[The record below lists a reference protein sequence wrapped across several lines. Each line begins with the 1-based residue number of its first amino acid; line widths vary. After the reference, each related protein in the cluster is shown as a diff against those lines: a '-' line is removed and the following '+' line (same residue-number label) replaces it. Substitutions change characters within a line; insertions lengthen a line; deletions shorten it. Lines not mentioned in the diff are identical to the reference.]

1 MSTRNPP
8 QPWPALDFAA
18 LRPTVDHLHRLGQIA
33 GKYTLDQPFEPN
45 WGNMLMPITPRGFA
59 TPTLHA
65 GDVAFV
71 VDYELLDDRVTVT
84 ASTGH
89 ATLPLAAG
97 SVAGFYERFVAAVEP
112 LGIPALDGL
121 SQPEIPGA
129 PPLDEDRDERPYD
142 AAAARRVSA
151 AQGLAA
157 AALNAYQAPFR
168 GPRPRVGLWW
178 GGFDISA
185 TRYNG
190 RPVTPPDTHPVFL
203 QNGMTGEVVS
213 VGFTLGD
220 ERSPVA
226 AFYAYISPAPDGLEH
241 ADFAVEGA
249 SWIPQAGLIVLPW
262 DAVRERE
269 DPAGTVIRFGDAVY
283 AAAVELGGW
292 PDDLVG
298 PRVDGR
304 HAAREPVFQ
313 PAS

>member
-1 MSTRNPP
+1 MDTGTSSR
-8 QPWPALDFAA
+8 PWPALDFAHI
-18 LRPTVDHLHRLGQIA
+18 RPTADYLHRLGQIA

-45 WGNMLMPITPRGFA
+45 WGNTLMPITPRGFA
-59 TPTLHA
+59 TPTLRV
-65 GDVAFV
+65 GDVDFTV
-71 VDYELLDDRVTVT
+71 HYELLDDRVTVS
-84 ASTGH
+84 ANTGV
-89 ATLPLAAG
+89 AALPLETG

-112 LGIPALDGL
+112 LGIPPLDAL
-121 SQPEIPGA
+121 SQPEIADA
-129 PPLDEDRDERPYD
+129 PALDEDREERPYD
-142 AAAARRVSA
+142 PAAARTVAA
-151 AQGLAA
+151 AQAHAA
-157 AALNAYQAPFR
+157 AALTAYQSPFR

-178 GGFDISA
+178 GGFDVSA

-190 RPVTPPDTHPVFL
+190 KPVTPPATHPVFL

-220 ERSPVA
+220 ERSPVP
-226 AFYAYISPAPDGLEH
+226 AFYAYISPPPAGLDQAGFGVAE
-241 ADFAVEGA
+241 A

-262 DAVRERE
+262 DAVRDSE
-269 DPAGTVIRFGDAVY
+269 DPAGTVVRFGDAVY

-304 HAAREPVFQ
+304 HAATTRVFA